1 MTLVAHNNQ
10 LYCISKN

>member
-1 MTLVAHNNQ
+1 VAHTNQ